1 MPRAC
6 LGTVGGEHAKP
17 AKEKNMETMRKT
29 ALASRMLVLLTLAL
43 LSLADYAVA
52 AVGCDLNDPDKDVA
66 RLFPES
72 TGYKTNYLSIDKL
85 GGQPLL
91 KEIEKRLGDAFQGL
105 YETADVPYTLYE
117 IFKDKEK
124 IGYIHGVNQKGKYGG
139 IQVFLVLDMEGTI
152 KSFYFQKLTS
162 RAAGQLREPAF
173 GKQFAGLSL
182 VDFYPY
188 DVKTGKS
195 VPPGKVDQIKNPV
208 PEAEG
213 DFRVALRATK
223 KNLILMDEFVYAN
236 KHLQYLQ
243 EN

>member
-1 MPRAC
+1 M
-6 LGTVGGEHAKP
+6 LQSWLKSI
-17 AKEKNMETMRKT
+17 
-29 ALASRMLVLLTLAL
+29 ALVMLLC
-43 LSLADYAVA
+43 LSLTDTLHA

-72 TGYKTNYLSIDKL
+72 TSYKTNYLSIDKL

-91 KEIEKRLGDAFQGL
+91 KEIEKRLGDSFQGL

-139 IQVFLVLDMEGTI
+139 LQVFLVLDMEGKI

-162 RAAGQLREPAF
+162 KAAKNLREPAF
-173 GKQFAGLSL
+173 GQQFAGLSL
-182 VDFYPY
+182 ADFYPY
-188 DVKTGKS
+188 QVKTGKS

-208 PEAEG
+208 PEAEE
-213 DFRVALRATK
+213 DFRASLRATK
-223 KNLILMDEFVYAN
+223 KNLILMDEFVHGN
-236 KHLQYLQ
+236 KHLQYFQ
-243 EN
+243 EK

>member
-1 MPRAC
+1 
-6 LGTVGGEHAKP
+6 
-17 AKEKNMETMRKT
+17 
-29 ALASRMLVLLTLAL
+29 MLMKMIVLLML
-43 LSLADYAVA
+43 LCLSPAGTAQA
-52 AVGCDLNDPDKDVA
+52 AVGCDLNDPDKDVV

-72 TGYKTNYLSIDKL
+72 TSYKTNYLSIDKL

-91 KEIEKRLGDAFQGL
+91 KEIEKRLGDSFQGL

-117 IFKDKEK
+117 IFKDKEN

-152 KSFYFQKLTS
+152 KAFYFQKLTS
-162 RAAGQLREPAF
+162 RAANQLREPAF
-173 GKQFAGLSL
+173 GKQFEGLSL

-195 VPPGKVDQIKNPV
+195 VPLGKVDQIKNPV
-208 PEAEG
+208 LEAEE
-213 DFRVALRATK
+213 DFRASLRATK

-236 KHLQYLQ
+236 KHLQSFQ
-243 EN
+243 AK